1 MDKVNVAV
9 IGYGHLGK
17 WHAEKA
23 EQCENA
29 NLKFIVEA
37 NEDVHQTIKDK
48 YPNTEIV
55 TDYHSILDQVDAAI
69 VVTPTK
75 THFPIV
81 LDLAKKNLHIFCEKP
96 LVSTIDECNQLKDV
110 LHDSKK
116 ILQVG
121 HSERFH
127 KVWYEKDLI
136 NRFFGGH
143 EFIKIKRVAAFKG
156 RATDVDV
163 VQDLMIHDLDLLMFL
178 TGEEPESMR
187 AFGKKLITKNW
198 DFVSAELD
206 FKSGKHAQLTVSRIH
221 TEEVRMVEVINETGC
236 LKVDLMNRVVS
247 IFDSESKKID
257 SFEYEKRDHLLE
269 EQKQFYKS
277 ILENKDSIIN
287 FEDGEKAVRLV
298 ENVLNS
304 IKS

>member
-1 MDKVNVAV
+1 MDCVNVAV

-23 EQCENA
+23 ESLKDS
-29 NLKFIVEA
+29 NLKFIVEQNTEVH
-37 NEDVHQTIKDK
+37 NEIKEK
-48 YPNTEIV
+48 YPHTKIVSDYKDILREI
-55 TDYHSILDQVDAAI
+55 DAAI
-69 VVTPTK
+69 VVTPTMS
-75 THFPIV
+75 HFSIV
-81 LDLAKKNLHIFCEKP
+81 RDLIEAGIHIFCEKP
-96 LVSTIDECNQLKDV
+96 LVSTVAECAQLKKLISDN
-110 LHDSKK
+110 SK

-127 KVWYEKDLI
+127 KVWYQKEI
-136 NRFFGGH
+136 VERFFRHH

-178 TGEEPESMR
+178 TGEKPSSMR
-187 AFGKKLITKNW
+187 AYGKKLITKNW

-206 FKSGKHAQLTVSRIH
+206 FESGKHAQLTVSRIH
-221 TEEVRMVEVINETGC
+221 TEEVRMVEVINKTGC

-247 IFDSESKKID
+247 IFDSESKKIE
-257 SFEYEKRDHLLE
+257 SFEYDKTDHLLE
-269 EQKQFYKS
+269 EQKQFYRS
-277 ILENKDSIIN
+277 ILEGKESVIGFD
-287 FEDGEKAVRLV
+287 DGEKAVALV

-304 IKS
+304 IES